1 MLSLSVY
8 EKKDFITLITVTLD
22 AAPSSNLPLTFAA
35 VHAASGAVVKDMF
48 MFMFMFFPS
57 SLSLDATFF
66 SSSEWQAI
74 PIYP

>member
-48 MFMFMFFPS
+48 MFMFFPS